1 MTFAFIAAEK
11 ASFPV
16 EVLCE
21 TLGVSRS
28 GFYAWHRRP
37 ESARASEDRR
47 LRYALRIA
55 HREHHQRYGSPRL
68 QRELRARGLCV
79 GRNRVMRLMRLDDLR
94 ARTPRRWKTTT
105 VSDPAAVAAPNRLQQ
120 RFTVRTI
127 NAVWA
132 GDITAI
138 ATREGWLYL
147 AVLLD
152 LCSRTVVGW
161 AVRPTRD
168 TELVLA
174 AWHRA
179 VGRRQ
184 CAPRLHHS
192 DRGAEYTSLAY
203 QRALRH
209 HQVQISMSRRG
220 NCYDN
225 APVESF
231 FRTLKTE
238 IADRPHWP
246 TRRAAALA
254 IGEYIDR
261 FYNTRRLHS
270 SLNYQSPQRFE
281 TQLAAAV

>member
-11 ASFPV
+11 AVFPV
-16 EVLCE
+16 EVLCH

-28 GFYAWHRRP
+28 GFYAWQRRP
-37 ESARASEDRR
+37 ESARAVADRR
-47 LRYALRIA
+47 LRFALRIA
-55 HREHHQRYGSPRL
+55 HRESHQRYGSPRL
-68 QRELRARGLCV
+68 QRELRARGHQV
-79 GRNRVMRLMRLDDLR
+79 GRNRLMRLMRLEAIRGR
-94 ARTPRRWKTTT
+94 APRRWKATTIR
-105 VSDPAAVAAPNRLQQ
+105 DPLAAPAPNRLQQ
-120 RFTVRTI
+120 RFAVGQV
-127 NAVWA
+127 NEVWA
-132 GDITAI
+132 ADITALP
-138 ATREGWLYL
+138 THEGWLYL

-152 LCSRTVVGW
+152 LCSRAIVGW
-161 AVRPTRD
+161 AVRPTLQ

-174 AWHRA
+174 AWHRS
-179 VGRRQ
+179 VGQRR

-192 DRGAEYTSLAY
+192 DQGAQYTSAVY
-203 QRALRH
+203 QAALRH
-209 HQVQISMSRRG
+209 HGVAVSMSGRG

-270 SLNYQSPQRFE
+270 SLDYQSPQRFE
-281 TQLAAAV
+281 MRLAAAV

>member
-1 MTFAFIAAEK
+1 
-11 ASFPV
+11 
-16 EVLCE
+16 
-21 TLGVSRS
+21 
-28 GFYAWHRRP
+28 
-37 ESARASEDRR
+37 
-47 LRYALRIA
+47 
-55 HREHHQRYGSPRL
+55 
-68 QRELRARGLCV
+68 
-79 GRNRVMRLMRLDDLR
+79 MRLDDLR
-94 ARTPRRWKTTT
+94 ARIPRHWKTTT
-105 VSDPAAVAAPNRLQQ
+105 VSDPAAAASPNRLQQ
-120 RFTVRTI
+120 RFKVDAI
-127 NAVWA
+127 NEVWA

-138 ATREGWLYL
+138 ATREGWMYL

-168 TELVLA
+168 TDLVLA

-179 VGRRQ
+179 VGRRR
-184 CAPRLHHS
+184 CAPRMHHS
-192 DRGAEYTSLAY
+192 DRGAEYTSTAY
-203 QRALRH
+203 QRALSR
-209 HQVQISMSRRG
+209 HQVQVSMSRRG

-270 SLNYQSPQRFE
+270 SLNYRSPQRFE

>member
-1 MTFAFIAAEK
+1 MTFAFVAAEK

-16 EVLCE
+16 DVLCE

-28 GFYAWHRRP
+28 GFYAWQRRP
-37 ESARASEDRR
+37 ESARAIQDRR

-55 HREHHQRYGSPRL
+55 HREHQQRYGSPRL
-68 QRELRARGLCV
+68 QRELRDRGLRV
-79 GRNRVMRLMRLDDLR
+79 GRNRVIRLMRLDDLR

-120 RFTVRTI
+120 RFTVGTL
-127 NAVWA
+127 NEVWA

-138 ATREGWLYL
+138 ATREGWMYL

-168 TELVLA
+168 TALVLA

-179 VGRRQ
+179 MGRRR
-184 CAPRLHHS
+184 CAPRMHHS
-192 DRGAEYTSLAY
+192 DRGAEYTSIAY
-203 QRALRH
+203 QRVLRQ
-209 HQVQISMSRRG
+209 HQVQVSMSRRG

-238 IADRPHWP
+238 IAERPHWP
-246 TRRAAALA
+246 TRRDATLA